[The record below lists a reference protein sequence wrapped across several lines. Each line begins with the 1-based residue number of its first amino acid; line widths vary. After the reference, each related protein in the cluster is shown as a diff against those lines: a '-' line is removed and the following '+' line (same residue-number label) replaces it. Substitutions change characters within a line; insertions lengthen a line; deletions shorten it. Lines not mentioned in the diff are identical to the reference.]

1 MKYRFKII
9 LISVI
14 LYSSCKPQKIFYLT
28 LPDNHPQ
35 KLFLYTDY
43 SEYKPLKTDK
53 KGNFYL
59 TVDTSKIATS
69 TPYKKIFYAKLYYS
83 INNSEFKSIREL
95 PYPYDIYRVGAG
107 YVDTNNIEIINC
119 IEYYFRIK

>member
-14 LYSSCKPQKIFYLT
+14 LYSSCKPQKILYLT

-53 KGNFYL
+53 KGNFYPAPNFNL
-59 TVDTSKIATS
+59 QIC
-69 TPYKKIFYAKLYYS
+69 S
-83 INNSEFKSIREL
+83 ILKFL
-95 PYPYDIYRVGAG
+95 V
-107 YVDTNNIEIINC
+107 
-119 IEYYFRIK
+119 